1 MISVCMATYN
11 GGHYIREQLDSILMQ
26 LGEGDEIIISD
37 DSSTDDTLEIIASY
51 ADNRIKIFPGQH
63 FHSPVFNFEN
73 ALKQAK
79 GDYVFLSDQD
89 DVWKLDKV
97 QVMLEELKRFALVV
111 SDCMVV
117 DKEGGVIQDS
127 FCFSEVRKTGVV
139 SNIWRN
145 NYLGCCMAFRREVL
159 DKALPFPSQIAMH
172 DIWLGLCAS
181 VFFSTTFISDKLI
194 CYRRHGNNA
203 SATAEASNL
212 PWTYRISYRLY
223 FICQLVK
230 RFFGIK
236 FYKIWK

>member
-127 FCFSEVRKTGVV
+127 FCFSEVRKTEVV
-139 SNIWRN
+139 SNI
-145 NYLGCCMAFRREVL
+145 
-159 DKALPFPSQIAMH
+159 
-172 DIWLGLCAS
+172 
-181 VFFSTTFISDKLI
+181 
-194 CYRRHGNNA
+194 
-203 SATAEASNL
+203 
-212 PWTYRISYRLY
+212 
-223 FICQLVK
+223 
-230 RFFGIK
+230 
-236 FYKIWK
+236 